1 MRKSLIPAVLGFPI
15 LSLSQEVV
23 LEKLQVTATREERK
37 EKDIP
42 AGVYTVTEEE
52 IETKPGVGTY
62 ELLQGI
68 SGVQATTRN
77 GGYDV
82 RLIIRGG
89 GLKAP
94 YAVREINILL
104 DGVPITD
111 PDGLTRLDFVD
122 TQMLEQIDI
131 VKGPNSTLYGAN
143 SAGGVVNF
151 ITVSPFKFQGFK
163 LKMGYGSYNTYMFN
177 LLYGGNVKGEVFY
190 NVSTSYKKSDSWR
203 EWNRFESFKNTLKLG
218 FIPDPG
224 STLEMTFNF
233 SKADLQLPGP
243 LTKGEFERDPS
254 QQTSEPWR
262 KSGRYSR
269 IFFWSGKYEREVS
282 RKLKLKS
289 VLYLQRWTHYHPVTA
304 RIVTGG
310 SYVGGT
316 DTQVNY
322 RHSLLGRSAELIAG
336 IQIRYNH
343 YNSKRYAYKYC
354 KLSGGYDLCSNS
366 SRTNTIEYAISDDKG
381 ELADEQKN
389 RNLMWGVFAQE
400 TLRPTERTIV
410 DLGIRFDQVIF
421 DIKKDTY
428 VDFAWG
434 RNYYRNVS
442 ETRNTRK
449 TFNAFSPRIGLT
461 YRLFS
466 FLNAYVSVS
475 TGFQTP
481 QDNEV
486 LTNPDLKPARIINYE
501 AGLKGSDRERFTF
514 STAVFYSDVRDEI
527 VYSILGSGE
536 RTYLNAGR
544 TEKKGFELD
553 GKIRLFG
560 PFVVGG
566 AFSYFDFKYKEFTEY
581 VRRGSRVYAYN
592 RSGNKLPYIPEYMY
606 SLYLQ
611 WWAEKGLR
619 FRIDTNTWG
628 PYYVDNANT
637 EKYSDYKFITNLT
650 LGYGKGDKFA
660 LYFDVNNIFDKK
672 YAATYQKDIRGRT
685 RIYPAPPRTYTVRV
699 SYKF

>member
-1 MRKSLIPAVLGFPI
+1 MLKFTQFLTRGVRHEKVPHPRSSRIPDPVPI
-15 LSLSQEVV
+15 SGGGSG
-23 LEKLQVTATREERK
+23 KLQVTATREERK

-52 IETKPGVGTY
+52 IEAKPGVGAY

-177 LLYGGNVKGEVFY
+177 LLYGGNVKGELFY

-218 FIPDPG
+218 FIPDPD

-233 SKADLQLPGP
+233 SKAALQLPGP
-243 LTKGEFERDPS
+243 LTKEEFERDPS

-269 IFFWSGKYEREVS
+269 IFFWSSKYDEGGFKKAQAKIRALSPEVDPLPSGYRKDSYGRLIRRRNRHAGKLQTQPSWRERGA
-282 RKLKLKS
+282 
-289 VLYLQRWTHYHPVTA
+289 YC
-304 RIVTGG
+304 
-310 SYVGGT
+310 
-316 DTQVNY
+316 
-322 RHSLLGRSAELIAG
+322 RHSNKIRPLQLQKVCLQILQTGRGLRPLFQLQQDKPHRVCNLGRE
-336 IQIRYNH
+336 
-343 YNSKRYAYKYC
+343 
-354 KLSGGYDLCSNS
+354 
-366 SRTNTIEYAISDDKG
+366 G

-389 RNLMWGVFAQE
+389 RNLMWGIFAQE

-421 DIKKDTY
+421 DIKKDIY

-434 RNYYRNVS
+434 RNYYRNVN
-442 ETRNTRK
+442 ETKNTRK

-461 YRLFS
+461 YRLLP
-466 FLNAYVSVS
+466 FLNAYASVS
-475 TGFQTP
+475 TGFQTL

-486 LTNPDLKPARIINYE
+486 LTKPDLKPARIINYE
-501 AGLKGSDRERFTF
+501 VGLKGSEKKHFTF

-560 PFVVGG
+560 PLVVGG

-581 VRRGSRVYAYN
+581 ARRGSRLYAYD

-611 WWAEKGLR
+611 W
-619 FRIDTNTWG
+619 
-628 PYYVDNANT
+628 
-637 EKYSDYKFITNLT
+637 
-650 LGYGKGDKFA
+650 
-660 LYFDVNNIFDKK
+660 
-672 YAATYQKDIRGRT
+672 
-685 RIYPAPPRTYTVRV
+685 
-699 SYKF
+699 